1 METKI
6 EKVKSKRAGYSIEH
20 QRGIK
25 QNTLSFLPRKRECV
39 KMLDSYLKSGAKV
52 VPFDENGNVL
62 GDYLLQF
69 NNLKICYLR

>member
-1 METKI
+1 MRTELVKI
-6 EKVKSKRAGYSIEH
+6 RNERAVLLFEH
-20 QRGIK
+20 QRNIK

-39 KMLDSYLKSGAKV
+39 TMLDSYLKSGAKV